1 MRIGGPGC
9 FIERLQ
15 RKETD
20 YEKFEKYASI

>member
-1 MRIGGPGC
+1 MRTGRPGC

-20 YEKFEKYASI
+20 YEKFEKHASI

>member
-1 MRIGGPGC
+1 MRTQAPGC
-9 FIERLQ
+9 FIDRLQ